1 MTVNLANLA
10 LWLLETKLPTFV
22 DWIDLNNAVK
32 EELEGISLRELQ
44 IEEQNTIFKLLTEN
58 YSRPFLLM
66 SE

>member
-1 MTVNLANLA
+1 MNLANLA